1 MPIFYAV
8 RLIYIPFSSLHRL
21 FQELAELVDSLIV
34 SFTDVIDNT
43 GLDVGGEELLVKGVQ
58 ARLDGGDLGQN
69 IRAVAVVLD
78 HLFDAVDLAFNPVQ
92 AVRERTYLLRRPWFM
107 LVAAI
112 SAAAAGRH
120 ILFYCVLTDINC
132 LAILLPCSFRS
143 FLFHGIFHHAFN
155 LPNCK
160 LSLLDADELIILVRD
175 GLLNIF
181 ISDCL

>member
-92 AVRERTYLLRRPWFM
+92 AVRERTYLLRRSGLM

-112 SAAAAGRH
+112 CAAAAPLLCPRIHLVFTRH
-120 ILFYCVLTDINC
+120 S
-132 LAILLPCSFRS
+132 ILLLFTSRFRQI
-143 FLFHGIFHHAFN
+143 HN
-155 LPNCK
+155 PYP
-160 LSLLDADELIILVRD
+160 
-175 GLLNIF
+175 
-181 ISDCL
+181 

>member
-92 AVRERTYLLRRPWFM
+92 AVRERTYLLRRPGFM

-112 SAAAAGRH
+112 RTAAARLLCSGVHLVFACH
-120 ILFYCVLTDINC
+120 TCLLLLTSRCRRTHN
-132 LAILLPCSFRS
+132 PC
-143 FLFHGIFHHAFN
+143 
-155 LPNCK
+155 P
-160 LSLLDADELIILVRD
+160 
-175 GLLNIF
+175 
-181 ISDCL
+181 